1 MIHTLELDVDGKLTD
16 GKIYMG
22 ESGGLLKAFNIKE
35 GCEELVI
42 TKLYQGVSEK
52 LPMFEKLF
60 LDANYDEISYC
71 MIL

>member
-22 ESGGLLKAFNIKE
+22 ENGGLLKAFNIKE
-35 GCEELVI
+35 GCEELII

-52 LPMFEKLF
+52 LPKLEKLF
-60 LDANYDEISYC
+60 SGTNYD
-71 MIL
+71 